1 MMQASMIVSDW
12 QPEIGRSPTPEQLRD
27 IFQKEL
33 MDLGPALF
41 LADKSGA
48 SRNRIALYKVD
59 RGPTIV
65 IRPDS
70 LE

>member
-33 MDLGPALF
+33 LDFGPALF
-41 LADKSGA
+41 SVRQIPSEYIKLILHAD
-48 SRNRIALYKVD
+48 NL
-59 RGPTIV
+59 
-65 IRPDS
+65 
-70 LE
+70 